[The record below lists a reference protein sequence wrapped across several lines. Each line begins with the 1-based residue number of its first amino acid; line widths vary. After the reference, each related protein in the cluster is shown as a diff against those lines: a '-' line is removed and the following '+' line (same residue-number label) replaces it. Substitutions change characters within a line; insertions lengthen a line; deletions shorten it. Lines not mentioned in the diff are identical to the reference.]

1 MGNYLDKAGV
11 IYLIGKVKTLL
22 LGKVDK
28 VEGKG
33 LSTNDYTTE
42 EKEKLHGIAAGAKVN
57 VKSDWEETD
66 ARSDAYI
73 KNKPDVNNPIL
84 TIQKNGVT
92 VDTYEGNGTDDKIV
106 NIVVPTKTGDL
117 QNTSDF
123 QTKSQVLQA
132 ISNAVGDITGI
143 DFQVVSSL
151 PASGVKGTIY
161 LVLNNGA
168 GTNSYDEYI
177 WVPSNQKFEKIGTT
191 DVDLSG
197 YVKKTDMTAVTNSEI
212 DTMFA

>member
-42 EKEKLHGIAAGAKVN
+42 EKEKLNGIAAGAKAN

-92 VDTYEGNGTDDKIV
+92 VDTYEGNGTDDKVV

-161 LVLNNGA
+161 LVSNNGA

-177 WVPSNQKFEKIGTT
+177 WVPANQKFEKIGTT

>member
-42 EKEKLHGIAAGAKVN
+42 EKEKLNGIAAGAKVN
-57 VKSDWEETD
+57 VKSDWEEAD

-161 LVLNNGA
+161 LVANNGA

-177 WVPSNQKFEKIGTT
+177 WVPANQKFEKIGTT